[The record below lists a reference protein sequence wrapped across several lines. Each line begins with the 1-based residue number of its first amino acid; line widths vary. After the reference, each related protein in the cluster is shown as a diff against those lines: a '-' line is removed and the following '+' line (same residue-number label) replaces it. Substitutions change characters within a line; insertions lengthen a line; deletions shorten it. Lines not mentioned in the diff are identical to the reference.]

1 MDERTAPAE
10 IPDRYHYAVVPHIMV
25 DDAAAAIDFYRRAFG
40 AREDFRVDAPGGECC
55 TRRSR
60 WGARS

>member
-1 MDERTAPAE
+1 
-10 IPDRYHYAVVPHIMV
+10 MV

-60 WGARS
+60 WAARS